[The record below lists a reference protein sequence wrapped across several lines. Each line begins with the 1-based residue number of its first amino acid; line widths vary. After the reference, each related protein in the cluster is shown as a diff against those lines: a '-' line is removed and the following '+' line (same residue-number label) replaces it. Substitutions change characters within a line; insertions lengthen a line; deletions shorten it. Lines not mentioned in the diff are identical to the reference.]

1 MHSPRVLLLTARGLA
16 EKMEPMWMRALKR
29 VVAVAALTGTEGLRQ
44 PAFFVL
50 LVCAVA
56 LTALAPQFAVFH
68 LGEDAKMVTDLGL
81 STILTFS
88 TLLALLTAS
97 TTITDEIEGR
107 TALTM
112 LAKPLRREE
121 FLLGKY
127 LGVVFT
133 VGAFVLLM
141 TVILMATLRTQQYPE
156 KHDLDAFEYAA
167 KSALLIGLVIFGGC
181 LVARLLFSR
190 GPGAITAFWLAYAA
204 ATAYLWLMLP
214 AAQWDWRILI
224 GALFVLLHACVLS
237 AFAVALATRLTLVQT
252 AIGTAAFF
260 IAGHASGTLV
270 APFRDAHQHLT
281 AFGSVLRGIL
291 PDLDQFNITDAL
303 ATPYLDKPVPIPW
316 EIVTGS
322 SLYALLYGIAL
333 LTLAAALFSRRE
345 LA

>member
-1 MHSPRVLLLTARGLA
+1 
-16 EKMEPMWMRALKR
+16 MRALKR

-141 TVILMATLRTQQYPE
+141 TVILMATPLAPGNGHR
-156 KHDLDAFEYAA
+156 
-167 KSALLIGLVIFGGC
+167 ALLEAVAALKQAGIGQDSPLLRDGLDTVVGNRGEMLSGGERQRLTIARALVRDPAI
-181 LVARLLFSR
+181 LLLDEPTS
-190 GPGAITAFWLAYAA
+190 
-204 ATAYLWLMLP
+204 MLDHENK
-214 AAQWDWRILI
+214 ALI
-224 GALFVLLHACVLS
+224 GRVIRSIAHNRTVIIASHDPFLREMADIAVEMNAGRAGAAEAGAAMS
-237 AFAVALATRLTLVQT
+237 AADGR
-252 AIGTAAFF
+252 GTER
-260 IAGHASGTLV
+260 T
-270 APFRDAHQHLT
+270 
-281 AFGSVLRGIL
+281 
-291 PDLDQFNITDAL
+291 
-303 ATPYLDKPVPIPW
+303 
-316 EIVTGS
+316 
-322 SLYALLYGIAL
+322 
-333 LTLAAALFSRRE
+333 
-345 LA
+345 